1 MTITKAKQA
10 QDNLDAAIAEALN
23 AFSAETGLTV
33 TRLELDRFNNF
44 GAQSTYQVWTE
55 VRL

>member
-1 MTITKAKQA
+1 MTITEAKQA
-10 QDNLDAAIAEALN
+10 QATLDAAIAEALN

-33 TRLELDRFNNF
+33 TKLQLDRFTNL
-44 GAQSTYQVWTE
+44 GAQTTYQVWTE